1 MKFEIICLH
10 TKIYEINIDK
20 DNPVISIELEN
31 KVIEKE
37 IELIK
42 YIENSNSFS
51 KEEGIGFDI
60 IDSNNNLYDT
70 ITTDKNGIAKI
81 KLPYGKYLIR
91 QRNTTVGYNLIDDF
105 NIDVLDN
112 IKLTKELYD
121 YKIKVPNTYHEE
133 NNYNLILLILMGLI
147 YVKKMVFC

>member
-1 MKFEIICLH
+1 M
-10 TKIYEINIDK
+10 
-20 DNPVISIELEN
+20 
-31 KVIEKE
+31 
-37 IELIK
+37 
-42 YIENSNSFS
+42 
-51 KEEGIGFDI
+51 
-60 IDSNNNLYDT
+60 
-70 ITTDKNGIAKI
+70 TTA
-81 KLPYGKYLIR
+81 
-91 QRNTTVGYNLIDDF
+91 GYNLIDDF